1 MKTIKLYGEL
11 AEKFGKEFKLAVKT
25 PAEAIRALCLQLGG
39 FRQHLEKYSEP
50 GYVVRVGKDARDA
63 EELTAPSSN
72 LEIIRIIPVVAGASA
87 VGRII
92 LGIALIAVAIYA
104 PWAATAL
111 GATGATV
118 GTVMIGIGVSLTLGG
133 IAELL
138 APSPPK
144 TDGNTAPE
152 ATPSYL
158 FDGPVNT
165 MGAGYAVPV
174 GYGELLVGSHVISA
188 ELYSVE
194 EPIGGTSTTTTRKV
208 GPLTGG
214 RIGTVTTS
222 TTKGIGQYAVSD
234 TSE

>member
-104 PWAATAL
+104 PWAATAI
-111 GATGATV
+111 GSTGATV
-118 GTVMIGIGVSLTLGG
+118 GTVMLGIGASLVLGG

-208 GPLTGG
+208 GPLIGG

-222 TTKGIGQYAVSD
+222 ITKGTGQYAVSD